1 MQNAK
6 RMVLVDEK
14 FLEEIYQK
22 NINKWKRP
30 IDIKV
35 KSTLDRQMKS
45 ELDDDTIADDLKV
58 KQYNRDLSRF
68 LNTRK
73 KLLDQTSFLPDESLL
88 LPSQQQPKQEQPT
101 QEEQPKQ
108 EQSKQEA
115 LSIASPIKEDVIKTE
130 RKKRKPSFPTWHR
143 KRAIKIPTKLNW
155 ESW

>member
-1 MQNAK
+1 MLNAK

-14 FLEEIYQK
+14 FLEEIYRK

-45 ELDDDTIADDLKV
+45 ELDDDTIVDDLKV

-88 LPSQQQPKQEQPT
+88 LPPKQEQPT

-108 EQSKQEA
+108 EQPKQEA
-115 LSIASPIKEDVIKTE
+115 QSAASPKNEDVIKTE

-143 KRAIKIPTKLNW
+143 KRAIKIPKKLNW